1 MFRFAS
7 STVTPF
13 GMTDIWT
20 LTWVAGPDAGGV
32 TALGLGS
39 HLVGRAA
46 AAAVRC
52 DDSALEPH
60 HLLIEISSAGATMRQ
75 LTGRVP
81 VRVDGEPLVDALV
94 IVAATRLEVGHSILS
109 VCPGDLTAPG
119 QRADPANIS
128 TTPAGD
134 VVIRCPRTVDTWA
147 PEALTAPAER
157 PGRGDSTGGLLPAIL
172 ALGGSGLLAVLVHQP
187 MFLLFGAIGAIA
199 AFGTWGG
206 HQINV
211 FRRGRREAHTHEAEL
226 ARFEVAIAVQ
236 REGFVQHR
244 LATTATPV
252 AARRAI
258 EWRTAELWARRGT
271 HRDGF
276 EVSIGL
282 GSVPWAP
289 MLVDSPRRRPGA
301 TGGDLG
307 TTSVLADMALVA
319 DIGGA
324 CRLAVRG
331 DAGRTAAIVRAIVM
345 QLAANCGPADVR
357 FLVVTH
363 EPTRW
368 RWLQRLPHATTG
380 SGVVAVV
387 AESELLHTV
396 AEFDLAPRPHV
407 VVVTDA
413 PELLA
418 ARTSPLR
425 RVVTSDR
432 STALIVVVGADDGVP
447 HVCSSLLD
455 LSGPIFAKWHAD
467 AALSSL
473 PVQVRWFGISER
485 SAAVLAGRLG
495 GLIDPEDPLCGAGRV
510 PRDVTLLSLLP
521 SPEPAAIA
529 AAWIAGGVD
538 PPPRTVIGVAED
550 GVVDVDLLRDG
561 PHALLAGTT
570 GAGKSELL
578 RGLVAGLAV
587 GSSPDHITFVLI
599 DYKGGSTFDACA
611 DLPHVVGVVTDLD
624 EHLAD
629 RALRSLHAELRRRE
643 LLLRGVGATDVSSYR
658 RIAPHDVLPRLVVI
672 VDEFASLVSEQ
683 PDFLHAL
690 VGIAQRGRSLGVH
703 LILATQR
710 PSGVISDDIRANT
723 NLRLALRLH
732 DAADALDVVGDP
744 SPAAIPRGLAGRAVM
759 RLGPGEVL
767 TFQTARCTAPVDEG
781 GTELDTL
788 VAAVRRAT
796 ELVGVRPV
804 VSPWLAPLPDRLP
817 VDPGSVA
824 RGIVGV
830 VDDPDAQRVVPLRW
844 NRDDGHL
851 LLVGAAGSGVTSALV
866 LVGTV
871 AATDGSG
878 THLYVID
885 GGGGPAL
892 RAFECSPSCGGVVQ
906 LHDRE
911 RLARLINRLASELD
925 RRISNSTSPVCPIV
939 LLVDGFDAVR
949 SSLDELDT
957 VAELEMLDGIVALG
971 AAHDIVMVC
980 GFDRVATIPSSFLAR
995 SAARW
1000 IFHLTDRLDAAGV
1013 GIAAG
1018 NVPGPI
1024 PGRLVVAST
1033 GLEAQLMNGPLPLPV
1048 SVDGAVPAP
1057 IECLPPHLDAG
1068 GLPPGLA
1075 VGHDSL
1081 LPIGARFDNGQ
1092 VCTLDVPGG
1101 EHVLIVGPA
1110 RSGRSTALQRVVR
1123 AWRDAYPDGW
1133 WRIVAPRRTTVG
1145 MENRHR
1151 SLAELIDAVPGEGR
1165 VLIAVD
1171 DAELVDDVGGVL
1183 ASLAASRRHDLLIVA
1198 TGKPDALRH
1207 TYGHWTGVV
1216 RRSRLGVVTAAAS
1229 DLDADLL
1236 GAVLPRRLPIA
1247 ARPGLAWLVS
1257 DGDVVLTQIAV
1268 DHADEPTAAAREPS
1282 PFKSSRSLTKC
1293 KP

>member
-1 MFRFAS
+1 MRPPIFRFAS
-7 STVTPF
+7 ATVTHL
-13 GMTDIWT
+13 GMTDMWT
-20 LTWVAGPDAGGV
+20 LTWLAGPDAGGV

-60 HLLIEISSAGATMRQ
+60 HLLIEISSAGASVRQ

-81 VRVDGEPLVDALV
+81 VRADGQPLVDALTM
-94 IVAATRLEVGHSILS
+94 VAATRLEVGHSILS
-109 VCPGDLTAPG
+109 LCPGDLTAPG
-119 QRADPANIS
+119 QGVDLANIS
-128 TTPAGD
+128 TTSAGD
-134 VVIRCPRTVDTWA
+134 VVIRCPRTADNWA
-147 PEALTAPAER
+147 PEALLAPAELQA
-157 PGRGDSTGGLLPAIL
+157 RGDSTGGLLPAIL

-206 HQINV
+206 QQINV
-211 FRRGRREAHTHEAEL
+211 FRRGRREAHAHDAEL
-226 ARFEVAIAVQ
+226 ARFAAAIDSQ

-244 LATTATPV
+244 AAHTSTPV
-252 AARRAI
+252 VARRAI
-258 EWRTAELWARRGT
+258 EWRTAELWARRGI
-271 HRDGF
+271 HADGF

-282 GSVPWAP
+282 GCVTWSP
-289 MLVDSPRRRPGA
+289 LLIESPRRRPDS
-301 TGGDLG
+301 TSGDLG
-307 TTSVLADMALVA
+307 ITSVLADQAMVT

-324 CRLAVRG
+324 CRMAVRG
-331 DAGRTAAIVRAIVM
+331 EAGRTAAGVRAMLV
-345 QLAANCGPADVR
+345 QLAADCGPADVR

-363 EPTRW
+363 EPARW

-380 SGVVAVV
+380 SGALAVV
-387 AESELLHTV
+387 AESELLDTI
-396 AEFDLAPRPHV
+396 AEFDLAPHTHL

-432 STALIVVVGADDGVP
+432 STALIVTVGADDGVP

-485 SAAVLAGRLG
+485 SASMLAGRLG
-495 GLIDPEDPLCGAGRV
+495 GLIDPEDPLRCVGSI

-538 PPPRTVIGVAED
+538 PSPRTVIGVAED
-550 GVVDVDLLRDG
+550 GVVDVDLVRDG
-561 PHALLAGTT
+561 PHALVAGTT

-578 RGLVAGLAV
+578 RALVVGLAA
-587 GSSPDHITFVLI
+587 GSSPDHIAFVLI

-624 EHLAD
+624 EHLAK

-643 LLLRGVGATDVSSYR
+643 QLLRGAGAADLSIYR
-658 RIAPHDVLPRLVVI
+658 RIAPHEVLPRLVVI
-672 VDEFASLVSEQ
+672 IDEFATLVSEQ

-710 PSGVISDDIRANT
+710 PSGVISDEIRANT

-732 DAADALDVVGDP
+732 DAADAMDVVGDP
-744 SPAAIPRGLAGRAVM
+744 SAASIPRGLAGRAVM

-781 GTELDTL
+781 GTELYTL
-788 VAAVRRAT
+788 VAAVRGAT
-796 ELVGVRPV
+796 ELVGVRAV
-804 VSPWLAPLPDRLP
+804 ASPWLAPLPARLP
-817 VDPGSVA
+817 VDPASVA

-830 VDDPDAQRVVPLRW
+830 VDDPDEQRVVPLRW
-844 NRDDGHL
+844 NRDEGHL
-851 LLVGAAGSGVTSALV
+851 LLVGAAGSGLTSALV

-871 AATDGSG
+871 AATDSSG
-878 THLYVID
+878 CHLYVID
-885 GGGGPAL
+885 GRGGQPL
-892 RAFECSPSCGGVVQ
+892 RAFECLPSCGGVVQ
-906 LHDRE
+906 LHERE
-911 RLARLINRLASELD
+911 RLTRLINRLASELD
-925 RRISNSTSPVCPIV
+925 QRVSNPTSPAFPIV
-939 LLVDGFDAVR
+939 VLVDGFDVVR
-949 SSLDELDT
+949 CSLDDLDT
-957 VAELEMLDGIVALG
+957 VAELEMLDSIVALG

-980 GFDRVATIPSSFLAR
+980 GFDRVAAIPSSVLAR
-995 SAARW
+995 CAARW
-1000 IFHLTDRLDAAGV
+1000 IFHLTDRHDAAGV
-1013 GIAAG
+1013 GIAAVD
-1018 NVPGPI
+1018 VPGPI

-1033 GLEAQLMNGPLPLPV
+1033 GLEAQLMVGSLPLQAAV
-1048 SVDGAVPAP
+1048 CGTVPAP
-1057 IECLPPHLDAG
+1057 IECLPAHVRSDS
-1068 GLPPGLA
+1068 LPAGLA

-1081 LPIGARFDNGQ
+1081 LPIGTRFDNGR
-1092 VCTLDVPGG
+1092 VCTVDVPGG
-1101 EHVLIVGPA
+1101 EHLLIVGPA
-1110 RSGRSTALQRVVR
+1110 RSGRTTALLRVVR

-1133 WRIVAPRRTTVG
+1133 WRIVAPRRTTIGV
-1145 MENRHR
+1145 ENRHR
-1151 SLAELIDAVPGEGR
+1151 SLGEFIDTVPCDGR
-1165 VLIAVD
+1165 ALIAVD
-1171 DAELVDDVGGVL
+1171 DAELVDDIGEFL
-1183 ASLAASRRHDLLIVA
+1183 SSLAASRRHDLMIVA

-1207 TYGHWTGVV
+1207 SYGHWTGVV
-1216 RRSRLGVVTAAAS
+1216 RRSRLGIVTAAAG

-1257 DGDVVLTQIAV
+1257 DGTVVLAQVAV
-1268 DHADEPTAAAREPS
+1268 DHAGEPAY
-1282 PFKSSRSLTKC
+1282 
-1293 KP
+1293 

>member
-1 MFRFAS
+1 MTVRSSFFRFAPA
-7 STVTPF
+7 TVTHL

-20 LTWVAGPDAGGV
+20 LTWVAGPDAGGM
-32 TALGLGS
+32 TALGRGS
-39 HLVGRAA
+39 HLVGRAT

-60 HLLIEISSAGATMRQ
+60 HLLIEISSAGASVRQ

-81 VRVDGEPLVDALV
+81 VRADGEPFVDALV
-94 IVAATRLEVGHSILS
+94 VVAAMRLEVGHSILAL
-109 VCPGDLTAPG
+109 CPGDLTAPA
-119 QRADPANIS
+119 QRANHANIS
-128 TTPAGD
+128 VTPTGD
-134 VVIRCPRTVDTWA
+134 VVIRCPRTGTTWA
-147 PEALTAPAER
+147 PEAITPPAER
-157 PGRGDSTGGLLPAIL
+157 SARGDSTGGLLPAIL

-206 HQINV
+206 QQINV
-211 FRRGRREAHTHEAEL
+211 FRRRKRDAHTLDADL
-226 ARFEVAIAVQ
+226 ARFDGAVAAQ
-236 REGFVQHR
+236 REGFVEHR
-244 LATTATPV
+244 RANTTTPV
-252 AARRAI
+252 VARRAI

-271 HRDGF
+271 HPDGF

-289 MLVDSPRRRPGA
+289 LLIDSARRSAGP
-301 TGGDLG
+301 TGGGLG
-307 TTSVLADMALVA
+307 TTSVLADLPLAA

-331 DAGRTAAIVRAIVM
+331 DAERTGAIVRAILL

-368 RWLQRLPHATTG
+368 RWLQRLPHAATG
-380 SGVVAVV
+380 SGGVAVV
-387 AESELLHTV
+387 AESELLDTV
-396 AEFDLAPRPHV
+396 AEFDLAPHPHL

-432 STALIVVVGADDGVP
+432 STALIVMVSADGGVP

-455 LSGPIFAKWHAD
+455 VGGPIFARWHID

-473 PVQVRWFGISER
+473 PVQARWFGISQR

-495 GLIDPEDPLCGAGRV
+495 GLVDPEDPLRGAGSI
-510 PRDVTLLSLLP
+510 PRDVTMLSLLP

-538 PPPRTVIGVAED
+538 PPPRTVIGVAGD
-550 GVVDVDLLRDG
+550 GVVDVDLVRDG

-578 RGLVAGLAV
+578 RSLVAGLAV

-599 DYKGGSTFDACA
+599 DYKGGSTFDSCA

-624 EHLAD
+624 EHLAN
-629 RALRSLHAELRRRE
+629 RALRSLYAELRRRE
-643 LLLRGVGATDVSSYR
+643 QLLRGVGAADLSVYR
-658 RIAPHDVLPRLVVI
+658 RMAPHEVLPRLVVI
-672 VDEFASLVSEQ
+672 IDEFATLVSEQ

-732 DAADALDVVGDP
+732 DTADALDVVGDP
-744 SPAAIPRGLAGRAVM
+744 APAAIPRGLAGRAVM

-788 VAAVRRAT
+788 VAAVRRAAV
-796 ELVGVRPV
+796 LVGVRPV
-804 VSPWLAPLPDRLP
+804 VSPWLAPLPARLP
-817 VDPGSVA
+817 VDPQSVA
-824 RGIVGV
+824 CGIVGV
-830 VDDPDAQRVVPLRW
+830 VDDPDARRVMPLRW
-844 NRDDGHL
+844 NRDEGHL

-878 THLYVID
+878 CHLYAID
-885 GGGGPAL
+885 GGGGQAL
-892 RAFECSPSCGGVVQ
+892 RTLEHSPRCGGVVQ
-906 LHDRE
+906 LHERE
-911 RLARLINRLASELD
+911 RLTRLVNHVASELN
-925 RRISNSTSPVCPIV
+925 RRISNPASPSSPIV
-939 LLVDGFDAVR
+939 FLVDGFDAVR
-949 SSLDELDT
+949 RSLDELET
-957 VAELEMLDGIVALG
+957 AAELEMLDSIVALG

-980 GFDRVATIPSSFLAR
+980 GFDRVATIPSSVLAR

-1000 IFHLTDRLDAAGV
+1000 IFHLTDPHDAAGV
-1013 GIAAG
+1013 GIAAAD
-1018 NVPGPI
+1018 VPGPL
-1024 PGRLVVAST
+1024 PGRLVVAAT
-1033 GLEAQLMNGPLPLPV
+1033 GLEAQLMIGSLPLPAF
-1048 SVDGAVPAP
+1048 VDGAAPAP
-1057 IECLPPHLDAG
+1057 IECLPAHLDADA
-1068 GLPPGLA
+1068 LPPGLA

-1081 LPIGARFDNGQ
+1081 LPIGARFDNGR
-1092 VCTLDVPGG
+1092 VCAVDVPDG

-1133 WRIVAPRRTTVG
+1133 WRIVAPRRTAIG
-1145 MENRHR
+1145 AENRHR
-1151 SLAELIDAVPGEGR
+1151 SFAEFVHDLPSQGR

-1183 ASLAASRRHDLLIVA
+1183 ASLASSRRHDLMIVA

-1207 TYGHWTGVV
+1207 SYGHWTGVV
-1216 RRSRLGVVTAAAS
+1216 RRSRLGIVTAAAN

-1257 DGDVVLTQIAV
+1257 DGNVVLTQIAV
-1268 DHADEPTAAAREPS
+1268 DHAQEPAAAH
-1282 PFKSSRSLTKC
+1282 
-1293 KP
+1293 